1 MQTAIQTTHTDFGK
15 TLIGL
20 TVKAEKPVTFGDVC
34 KKIER
39 GAHTRISLEVLAGIM
54 PEWTFDSALAR
65 LDRVIERLAE
75 AGKAKHWTYNQC
87 RHLALIEHREK
98 LLAFDVANRGYL
110 EAAE

>member
-1 MQTAIQTTHTDFGK
+1 MHPSIQNTYNEVAK

-20 TVKAEKPVTFGDVC
+20 TVKAEKPLTFGEVC

-54 PEWTFDSALAR
+54 PEWTFESAMAR
-65 LDRVIERLAE
+65 LDRVIERQAE
-75 AGKAKHWTYNQC
+75 AGKVKHWTYNQC

-98 LLAFDVANRGYL
+98 LLAFEAGRRGYL